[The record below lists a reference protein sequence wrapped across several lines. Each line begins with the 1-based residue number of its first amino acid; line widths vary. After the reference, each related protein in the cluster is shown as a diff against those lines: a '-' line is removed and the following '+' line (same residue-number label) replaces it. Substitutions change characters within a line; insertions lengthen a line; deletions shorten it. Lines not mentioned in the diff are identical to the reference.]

1 MILTKL
7 PNIASIA
14 LHSFSALRV
23 KLDYTTVIA
32 IKWSAILLIIV
43 ALQHGKACYI
53 NYISGHFHEIV
64 AVINTT
70 V

>member
-1 MILTKL
+1 MILTYYQT
-7 PNIASIA
+7 ASIA

-23 KLDYTTVIA
+23 KLDYTAVIA
-32 IKWSAILLIIV
+32 IKSAAVLLTIV
-43 ALQHGKACYI
+43 TLQQGKACCI
-53 NYISGHFHEIV
+53 NYTSGHFHEIV